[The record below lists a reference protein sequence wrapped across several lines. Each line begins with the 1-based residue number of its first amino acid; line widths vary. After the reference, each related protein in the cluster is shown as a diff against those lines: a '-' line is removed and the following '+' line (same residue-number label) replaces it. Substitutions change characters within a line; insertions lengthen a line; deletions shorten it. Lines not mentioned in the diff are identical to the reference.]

1 MLRPAGEDNVRP
13 VSVSPPR
20 TLGAGGAILR
30 GTLRATVAGVPCRP
44 VNTAGAGDTLT
55 GTLLARLALGG
66 FHPSAVAAGL
76 PEAIEAAAR
85 ACERWS
91 AVD

>member
-1 MLRPAGEDNVRP
+1 M
-13 VSVSPPR
+13 SVSPPR

-55 GTLLARLALGG
+55 GTLLARLALGD

-85 ACERWS
+85 ACERWG